1 MGYNYYVFQYSTSL
15 IYATA
20 FAEKI
25 ANEGTPAVDNY
36 YKILKGGGSK
46 YAVDLIREAGI
57 DPLSSEPFELTM
69 NKMNKV
75 MDEIEEILNKK

>member
-1 MGYNYYVFQYSTSL
+1 MDYNYYVFQYSTSL

-25 ANEGTPAVDNY
+25 VNEGTPAVDNF

-46 YAVDLIREAGI
+46 YPVDLIKEAGI
-57 DPLSSEPFELTM
+57 DPLSSEAFDLTM
-69 NKMNKV
+69 SKMNKV
-75 MDEIEEILNKK
+75 MDEMERILKK